1 MPAKD
6 QEVKSKNKK
15 DDSAKDSTT
24 VVPKIRIKAK
34 AYDHRVIDASAK
46 QIVETVVI
54 LGAKVHGP
62 IPLPTEIHKYTVN
75 RSTFVHKDTREQFEI
90 RVHKRLIEIL
100 NPTKKI
106 IEALQDLNLPA
117 GVEIEIKM

>member
-6 QEVKSKNKK
+6 QEVKPQNKK
-15 DDSAKDSTT
+15 ESSKKESSEL
-24 VVPKIRIKAK
+24 PKLRIKAK

-46 QIVETVVI
+46 QIVETAI
-54 LGAKVHGP
+54 MFGAKVHGP

-100 NPTKKI
+100 NPNKKI